1 MTTTTINQ
9 KFVRSGLQVACDR
22 RNFHKEA
29 DKPSAMTAVTDPKEV
44 AFYESIF
51 KMHDERIEQKKKPIP
66 MFKSTMLIA
75 GENGELQQEEIV
87 FELLDPDSARVIR
100 SLLEKIR
107 APLPRGRKAGGG
119 QTEGTDTTGAAA
131 GAAAGAG
138 EGGTTTTTT
147 ETVAAAV
154 SALLTEEPAAVTTAP
169 AAAAAAAA
177 APVAAA
183 PAATVNAVASEVA
196 AVVAPEAKAAVEAAV
211 AATAAAL
218 PAAAAVET
226 AVVVEKAAAS
236 SDAAKAVADLF
247 DADEA

>member
-138 EGGTTTTTT
+138 EGGTATTTT

-169 AAAAAAAA
+169 AAAAA